1 MNELFPRQSLAER
14 STLVRILNR
23 ETVGGGLMLA
33 ASLIALIWVNSP
45 FSQSY
50 LSFRDFTFGWKSLDL
65 HMDVAHWIQDGLLA
79 IFFAVAGLELRR
91 EFTHGDLKNPRN
103 AAVPIAAAIGG
114 MALPAILYLAVSWSD
129 QGARSGWA
137 IPMATDIA
145 FALAVLAI
153 VGRNLPS
160 SLRAF
165 LLTLAIVDDLIAIL
179 IIAIFFTD
187 SVDFLALVTSIAFLI
202 LYGAT
207 QRAGWTRWWVALPIA
222 LVAWG
227 TLHASGVHATVAGV
241 AVGILT
247 SNRATRGS
255 SAEARYDEALR
266 PLSAAIV
273 VPLFALTAAGIPL
286 SDNFFSA
293 VFSDKAALGVM
304 VGLVVG
310 KILGITGMT
319 YLVARFTRA
328 ELNSELKWIDVF
340 GLSCVAGIGFT
351 VSLLLG
357 NLTFGSDP
365 RTERIVAAILIASV
379 ISALLSA
386 VVFRRRVARA

>member
-1 MNELFPRQSLAER
+1 
-14 STLVRILNR
+14 
-23 ETVGGGLMLA
+23 MLA

-45 FSQSY
+45 LADSY
-50 LSFRDFTFGWKSLDL
+50 QSFRDFTFGWKSLHL
-65 HMDVAHWIQDGLLA
+65 EMDVAHWIQEGLLA

-91 EFTHGDLKNPRN
+91 EFTHGDLKDPRN
-103 AAVPIAAAIGG
+103 AVVPIAAAVGG
-114 MALPAILYLAVSWSD
+114 VVLPAILYLAISWSD
-129 QGARSGWA
+129 ESARSGWA

-187 SVDFLALVTSIAFLI
+187 SVDFLALLTSAAFLL
-202 LYGAT
+202 LYGVT
-207 QRAGWTRWWVALPIA
+207 QRAGWTKWWVAVPIA
-222 LVAWG
+222 LAAWG
-227 TLHASGVHATVAGV
+227 TLHVSGVHATVAGV

-247 SNRATRGS
+247 SNKVVRGS

-266 PLSAAIV
+266 PLSAGVV
-273 VPLFALTAAGIPL
+273 VPLFALVAAGVPI
-286 SDNFFSA
+286 SSNFFSA
-293 VFSDKAALGVM
+293 VFSDQAAVGVM
-304 VGLVVG
+304 VGLVLG
-310 KILGITGMT
+310 KIVGITGMT

-328 ELNSELKWIDVF
+328 ELNSELKWSDIF

-365 RTERIVAAILIASV
+365 RTERIVAAILIASAV
-379 ISALLSA
+379 SALLSA
-386 VVFRRRVARA
+386 LVFRRKRVSA